1 MAGRSNAISFNSFID
16 NNSIMAEEKNKFVHL
31 QENSYDVSKDNSIL
45 MLEARKRSNSYSP
58 DIDRKRAQRTRFHE
72 NADVIRSTELIKEK
86 KIEEETSD
94 VANSTSSRQKEGHGL
109 LRKKAVNSR
118 PLHSSKDKSLTDE
131 DESVNLSLAEMKI
144 SEKGGVSS
152 STSNKENSRLIRK
165 LGLRRERPVDI
176 ELVNAEVELK
186 ALPSASETEL
196 LRQRQ
201 AIYNQRYQ

>member
-31 QENSYDVSKDNSIL
+31 QENSYDVNKDNSIL

-94 VANSTSSRQKEGHGL
+94 VANSTSSRQREGHG
-109 LRKKAVNSR
+109 
-118 PLHSSKDKSLTDE
+118 
-131 DESVNLSLAEMKI
+131 
-144 SEKGGVSS
+144 
-152 STSNKENSRLIRK
+152 
-165 LGLRRERPVDI
+165 
-176 ELVNAEVELK
+176 
-186 ALPSASETEL
+186 
-196 LRQRQ
+196 
-201 AIYNQRYQ
+201 

>member
-1 MAGRSNAISFNSFID
+1 MRKKKALNS
-16 NNSIMAEEKNKFVHL
+16 
-31 QENSYDVSKDNSIL
+31 
-45 MLEARKRSNSYSP
+45 R
-58 DIDRKRAQRTRFHE
+58 
-72 NADVIRSTELIKEK
+72 
-86 KIEEETSD
+86 
-94 VANSTSSRQKEGHGL
+94 L
-109 LRKKAVNSR
+109 LR
-118 PLHSSKDKSLTDE
+118 SSKDKSLTDE
-131 DESVNLSLAEMKI
+131 DASVNLSLAEMKI

>member
-31 QENSYDVSKDNSIL
+31 QENSYDVNKDNSIL

-109 LRKKAVNSR
+109 LRKKAPNSR

-176 ELVNAEVELK
+176 ELVNAEVEMK

-201 AIYNQRYQ
+201 AIYN

>member
-1 MAGRSNAISFNSFID
+1 
-16 NNSIMAEEKNKFVHL
+16 
-31 QENSYDVSKDNSIL
+31 

-72 NADVIRSTELIKEK
+72 NADVVRSTELIKEK

-94 VANSTSSRQKEGHGL
+94 VANSTPSRQKEGHGL
-109 LRKKAVNSR
+109 LRKKAPNSR
-118 PLHSSKDKSLTDE
+118 LLRSSKDRSLTDE
-131 DESVNLSLAEMKI
+131 EASVNLSLAEMKI